1 MKIVILDGYALNPGD
16 LDWNVL
22 REFGDVAVYD
32 RSRKEDGLARLADA
46 DAAITNKFPFDRS
59 LIEALPKLRFIAV
72 TATGY
77 DIIDCK
83 AASEAGVTVTNI
95 PAYSTDSVAQTVFA
109 FILNIM
115 NRVQF
120 FTDENRNGR
129 WSRCEDFCYWDS
141 ALHELTGKSIGII
154 GMGHIGQRVSQ
165 IANAF
170 GMRVLA
176 KTSKDKNMLPEYVEK
191 VSLEDIYRE
200 ADIISLH
207 CPLTPDTRNMID
219 DVAIAKMRPST
230 IVINTSRGPLVNEKA
245 MARALKE
252 GKVAAYATDVME
264 HEPPSADCPLLKA
277 PNCFMTPHV
286 AWATYEARVRLMNI
300 LVENFRAFLQGTPIN
315 VVNN

>member
-22 REFGDVAVYD
+22 REFGEVVVYD
-32 RSRKEDGLARLADA
+32 RTKKEDAIERLADA
-46 DAAITNKFPFDRS
+46 DAAITNKFPFDKN
-59 LIEALPKLRFIAV
+59 LIESLPKLKFIAV

-83 AASEAGVTVTNI
+83 AAREAGVTVTNI

-115 NRVQF
+115 NGVQH

-141 ALHELTGKSIGII
+141 TLHELTGKSIGII
-154 GMGHIGQRVSQ
+154 GMGHIGQRVAQ

-170 GMRVLA
+170 GMKVLA
-176 KTSKDKNMLPEYVEK
+176 KTSKDKDLLPEYVEK
-191 VSLEDIYRE
+191 ASLEDIFRE

-219 DVAIAKMRPST
+219 EASIRMMRPST

-245 MARALKE
+245 MAKALEE

-277 PNCFMTPHV
+277 PNCFITPHV
-286 AWATYEARVRLMNI
+286 AWATYEARVRLMDI

-315 VVNN
+315 VVNK